1 MKKKVLIIGGGFGGL
16 SAAKE
21 LGAYPDLFDVH
32 LYDRRNYHLF
42 QPLLYQVAT
51 AGLSPSDIA
60 VPIRSILSSYKNVS
74 VVLEEVTSINPET
87 KTVSTPKGEVAY
99 DYLISACG
107 SRHSYFGKDEW
118 EDFAPGL
125 KTLEMATE
133 IRRRI
138 LTSFES
144 AEIETNPEEKRAAM
158 SFVVIGGGPTGVE
171 TAGAIIEIATNT
183 LARDFR
189 NINPQETKVYLVE
202 AGPKVLASFSS
213 DLSRSGLEDLQK
225 IGVEVLTNSMVVNV
239 DDKKVTIKN
248 QDKNFDIPTRTVI
261 WAAGVKAS
269 SLNQTIGTPV
279 DRAGRVMI
287 KSDLTLPNHPQT
299 FVIGDQANFLIDE
312 KHSLPGLAPVAIQ
325 QGRHAARNIVRAA
338 LGKNMKNFV
347 YFDKGQMATIGT
359 KLAVMQFKGIEA
371 HGFIAWIS
379 WLFVH
384 IMYLIGF
391 KNRVLVM
398 FQWFWSYIT
407 FNRGSRLIMQKDWK
421 K

>member
-158 SFVVIGGGPTGVE
+158 SFVVMIAVSSSPIFFSRGITSWNSGNCTCSLAPEGPLAV
-171 TAGAIIEIATNT
+171 IFSIMAT
-183 LARDFR
+183 
-189 NINPQETKVYLVE
+189 YS
-202 AGPKVLASFSS
+202 ASF
-213 DLSRSGLEDLQK
+213 DNPRS
-225 IGVEVLTNSMVVNV
+225 LTNELSLES
-239 DDKKVTIKN
+239 DAKLSSGCKIF
-248 QDKNFDIPTRTVI
+248 Q
-261 WAAGVKAS
+261 AS
-269 SLNQTIGTPV
+269 PC
-279 DRAGRVMI
+279 
-287 KSDLTLPNHPQT
+287 
-299 FVIGDQANFLIDE
+299 
-312 KHSLPGLAPVAIQ
+312 
-325 QGRHAARNIVRAA
+325 
-338 LGKNMKNFV
+338 
-347 YFDKGQMATIGT
+347 
-359 KLAVMQFKGIEA
+359 
-371 HGFIAWIS
+371 
-379 WLFVH
+379 
-384 IMYLIGF
+384 
-391 KNRVLVM
+391 
-398 FQWFWSYIT
+398 
-407 FNRGSRLIMQKDWK
+407 SR
-421 K
+421 